1 MSTEKYQL
9 LKKKYSELENEKDK
23 IDCLIEIV
31 LEIRN
36 YDVEEAFTLTNEII
50 ERSKKIG
57 YAEGIGRGF
66 NNKGACYW
74 LKGEYEEGLN
84 HLKEAL
90 KIAKNNKF
98 DSLKARIYNNYG
110 NIYRELGDLS
120 MASKYYQWALEINE
134 ELGDELSQSVVLI
147 SISNIHFDLFDYDNA
162 LEYATRCLSI
172 FEKYNDKNR
181 LISVYHT
188 LGNIYFKKEDNENAL
203 SNFKK
208 SKELAE
214 ENTIGLML
222 ANSGIGK
229 VYYNIHQYD
238 KALKYLH
245 LALQQSNTLSHIEG
259 IIIAEFYI
267 GRVHTDLEQYDDAL
281 IHFETAYQIAK
292 EHSRKHDQMSI
303 DERLSQVYE
312 KTNQIQLAYEH
323 LKNFEKLKEEIFKQ
337 NTFDKLRNLQVRHE
351 IEFAKKEKEVA
362 EQSARLKQQFI
373 ANMSHEIRTPMNAIL
388 GMTQLLLEKNPRQDQ
403 LKYLNAISQ
412 SADNL
417 LVIINDILDFSKI
430 EAGKITIEHIDF
442 SLKSLLKNVVTLL
455 RFKAE
460 EKDIEVRFDIEP
472 DIPDALKG
480 DPTRLSQVLMN
491 LAGNAVKFTEKGYV
505 KIHCSLKN
513 NGEEN
518 IKIQFD
524 VIDTGIGISKE
535 YVNKIFESFS
545 QAGTDIARKY
555 GGTGLGLTISK
566 NLVELMHGNIS
577 IESEVG
583 NGTTFTFIL
592 PFELSHEN
600 KITGKEIYTI
610 ADSDCELLNKVKLL
624 LVDDNEFNTLLAV
637 DTLKTLAPNI
647 ELDDV
652 NNATDA
658 IEKIMQNNYDIVL
671 MDIQMPGMSGTEA
684 TKKIRASKDV
694 SKSTLPIIA
703 MTANVMKDDIAYY
716 LSIGMNDHIPKPF
729 QKQELVKKILKHIN
743 ISEIEKRDGTA
754 IANANQKTP
763 IFIEKETT
771 SDDLKAAITNTDFIK
786 SFAGNNTEKQKKYIG
801 IFLQNAPKL
810 LSQMKIAIDEN
821 DYETIKISAHSLKT
835 QLKYMGVA
843 EEISHVYEIETAAG
857 NTLDINKIK
866 LMFSNLEQTCLKA
879 FEELKKAI

>member
-9 LKKKYSELENEKDK
+9 LKKKYSELQNEKDK

-57 YAEGIGRGF
+57 YAEGVGRGL

-74 LKGEYEEGLN
+74 LKGEYEDGLN

-162 LEYATRCLSI
+162 LEYATRCLTI

-245 LALQQSNTLSHIEG
+245 LALQQSHTLSHIEG

-281 IHFETAYQIAK
+281 IHFETAYQIAT

-312 KTNQIQLAYEH
+312 KTNQIQLAFEH

-362 EQSARLKQQFI
+362 EQSAKLKQQFI

-442 SLKSLLKNVVTLL
+442 SLKNILKNVVTLL

-460 EKDIEVRFDIEP
+460 EKGIEVRFDIEP

-480 DPTRLSQVLMN
+480 DPTRLTQVLMN

-505 KIHCSLKN
+505 KIQCSLKTS
-513 NGEEN
+513 GAQN

-545 QAGTDIARKY
+545 QAGTDVARKY

-566 NLVELMHGNIS
+566 NLVELMQGDIYV
-577 IESEVG
+577 ESEVG

-592 PFELSHEN
+592 PFETSHESS
-600 KITGKEIYTI
+600 ITGKEIYTI

-647 ELDDV
+647 DLDEA
-652 NNATDA
+652 NNAPDA
-658 IEKIMQNNYDIVL
+658 IEKILHNNYDIVL

-694 SKSTLPIIA
+694 TISTLPIIA

-743 ISEIEKRDGTA
+743 KSEVEKRPGESVTNTNQHITSHLEEKATA
-754 IANANQKTP
+754 QDFKT
-763 IFIEKETT
+763 T
-771 SDDLKAAITNTDFIK
+771 ITNTDFIK
-786 SFAGNNTEKQKKYIG
+786 SFAGNDIEKQKKYIG

-810 LSQMKIAIDEN
+810 LSQMKIAIEEK
-821 DYETIKISAHSLKT
+821 DYESIKITAHSLKT
-835 QLKYMGVA
+835 QLKYMGVP
-843 EEISHVYEIETAAG
+843 EEFSHVYELETAAS
-857 NTLDINKIK
+857 NSLDINKIK
-866 LMFSNLEQTCLKA
+866 IMFNHLEQTCIKA
-879 FEELKKAI
+879 FDELKLAI